1 VTYVTLAPAP
11 NTEQLH
17 FYATASYPCS
27 YLPGRLARS
36 QVLAPPQAVSTRV
49 YSGLVDIGFRRS
61 GAYIYRPHCHP
72 CQACVSIRL
81 PVARFVANRSQ
92 RRAWQQHAAL
102 DASLSAPFFL
112 DEHFA
117 LYSRYQKSRHPGGGM
132 DHDDVQQYLDFL
144 VQSHVSSLMV
154 EFRQPSPPG
163 ATSALKMVSIID
175 RLHDG
180 LSAVYTF
187 YDPAPGQS
195 LGTFNVLWQ
204 IQLAQQLG
212 LSYLYLGYWIQQ
224 CPKMAYKARF
234 QPHELFEDGRWASDF
249 TR

>member
-1 VTYVTLAPAP
+1 MTLDHPLHA
-11 NTEQLH
+11 EQLQ

-27 YLPGRLARS
+27 YLPGRVARS
-36 QVLAPPQAVSTRV
+36 LVLAPPQAVDTSL
-49 YSGLVDIGFRRS
+49 YSRLVDSGFRRS

-81 PVARFVANRSQ
+81 PVARFVASRSQ
-92 RRAWQQHAAL
+92 RRAWQQHVTL
-102 DASLSAPFFL
+102 EASLTAPFFL
-112 DEHFA
+112 DEHFT
-117 LYSRYQKSRHPGGGM
+117 LYSRYQKSRHAGGGM

-144 VQSHVSSLMV
+144 IQSHVSSLMV
-154 EFRQPSPPG
+154 EFRQPAPSG
-163 ATSALKMVSIID
+163 KVGELKMVSIID

-187 YDPAPGQS
+187 YDPTPGQS

-204 IQLAQQLG
+204 IQLAQQLD
-212 LSYLYLGYWIQQ
+212 LSHLYLGYWIQQ

-234 QPHELFEDGRWASDF
+234 RPHELFVDGRWVLDF